1 MGLIISILLLGLVAS
16 LSPATIVVFILVL
29 GTARARVN
37 AVAFLI
43 GWGISLVVVFF
54 VSYLIGSTH
63 SAQQDTGRTVL
74 LVLEVALGCWLVVL
88 GVRRWRTRTEVPD
101 VAESR
106 GVKLLNRRLHDLGP
120 VGAAV
125 VGVLKQPWVVTAT
138 AAILV
143 VHHHA
148 PRFVSLVAF
157 ACFVVASTASVGLMF
172 LYYNRDPDRAA
183 TYLDDLRERA
193 IAAGPAMFAGVSTA
207 LGAFLIVDAV
217 MSR

>member
-1 MGLIISILLLGLVAS
+1 MGLIFSILVLGLVAS

-43 GWGISLVVVFF
+43 GWGISLVVVFTL
-54 VSYLIGSTH
+54 SYLIGSSH
-63 SAQQDTGRTVL
+63 STEHGSGRAVL
-74 LVLEVALGCWLVVL
+74 LVLEVALGCWLIAM
-88 GVRRWRTRTEVPD
+88 GVRRWQHRSEVPD
-101 VAESR
+101 VAESK
-106 GVKLLNRRLHDLGP
+106 GIKLLNRRLRDLGP
-120 VGAAV
+120 LGAAV

-138 AAILV
+138 AALLV
-143 VHHHA
+143 VHHHP

-183 TYLDDLRERA
+183 TYLDELRDRA
-193 IAAGPAMFAGVSTA
+193 IAAGPVVFAGVSTA
-207 LGAFLIVDAV
+207 LGAFLVVDAFL
-217 MSR
+217 SR

>member
-1 MGLIISILLLGLVAS
+1 MGLIISILVLGLVAS

-43 GWGISLVVVFF
+43 GWGISLVVVFT
-54 VSYLIGSTH
+54 VSYLIGSSRSTDH
-63 SAQQDTGRTVL
+63 GSGRTAV
-74 LVLEVALGCWLVVL
+74 LVLEVALGCWLVAI
-88 GVRRWRTRTEVPD
+88 GVRRWRHRAEIPD
-101 VAESR
+101 VTESR
-106 GVKLLNRRLHDLGP
+106 GVQLLNRRLHDLGP
-120 VGAAV
+120 LGAAV

-138 AAILV
+138 AAVLV

-148 PRFVSLVAF
+148 PRFLSLVAF

-183 TYLDDLRERA
+183 TYLDDLRDRA
-193 IAAGPAMFAGVSTA
+193 IAEGPAVFAGVTTG
-207 LGAFLIVDAV
+207 LGAFLVVDAIV
-217 MSR
+217 SR